1 MLRIKEPLQVQHIP
15 MYTDSIPAGFP
26 SPATDYEE
34 DELDLNEFL
43 IKHPAASYF
52 LRVSGDSMRDAGIL
66 ASDIIVV
73 DRSLRPISGDIIVGA
88 LNGEFTVKTLL
99 RKNGQLILHPENSE
113 YQDILI
119 GSEEDFTV
127 FGVVTGVVRKT
138 GRMAERERLNHGRF
152 S

>member
-1 MLRIKEPLQVQHIP
+1 MLRIKEPQQVQRIP

-138 GRMAERERLNHGRF
+138 GRMAERERLKHGRF

>member
-1 MLRIKEPLQVQHIP
+1 
-15 MYTDSIPAGFP
+15 
-26 SPATDYEE
+26 
-34 DELDLNEFL
+34 
-43 IKHPAASYF
+43 KHPAASYF

-138 GRMAERERLNHGRF
+138 GRMAERERLKHGRF